1 MLAALH
7 AVGTAGVELTALR
20 RICRGRDRAFQHDTV
35 HFRFRIRDRNCRE
48 QGFRVR
54 MQRITENIF
63 CRSVL
68 YQITQIHNTDSIR
81 NIFDYRQVM
90 GNEQVGQ
97 VVFFL
102 QLL

>member
-1 MLAALH
+1 MQWAQRVWNLH
-7 AVGTAGVELTALR
+7 PSGGFAGDGIDPSST
-20 RICRGRDRAFQHDTV
+20 I
-35 HFRFRIRDRNCRE
+35 RFIFASGSGIGNCRE

-54 MQRITENIF
+54 MQRITENIL

-68 YQITQIHNTDSIR
+68 YQIAQIHNAYGIR

-90 GNEQVGQ
+90 GDEQIGQ
-97 VVFFL
+97 AVFFL

>member
-1 MLAALH
+1 
-7 AVGTAGVELTALR
+7 
-20 RICRGRDRAFQHDTV
+20 
-35 HFRFRIRDRNCRE
+35 
-48 QGFRVR
+48 
-54 MQRITENIF
+54 MQRITENIL

-68 YQITQIHNTDSIR
+68 YQIAQIHNTDSIR
-81 NIFDYRQVM
+81 NIFDYRQIM